1 MVEKGE
7 RSIFAYFSSS
17 TKAENAIE
25 ALQQAGFPE
34 ASLRRVS
41 RFGAMHDASYDNAL
55 TGQAE
60 TLTGLALFSANTD
73 RYTNQSERILM
84 AADPSVSG
92 MSARGYGVAGDT
104 PFAVIAF
111 APEARVEEAVQ
122 ILEKHGAEV

>member
-17 TKAENAIE
+17 TKAEKAIA
-25 ALQQAGFPE
+25 ALKQAGFPE

-41 RFGAMHDASYDNAL
+41 RFGVMHDASYDHAL

-60 TLTGLALFSANTD
+60 TLTGLSLFSANTD
-73 RYTNQSERILM
+73 KDTRQSERILL

-92 MSARGYGVAGDT
+92 MSARGYGLAGDK
-104 PFAVIAF
+104 PFAVITF
-111 APEARVEEAVQ
+111 APEARVKEAVQ
-122 ILEKHGAEV
+122 ILEAHGAEV

>member
-7 RSIFAYFSSS
+7 RSIFAYFPSS

-25 ALQQAGFPE
+25 ALKQAGFPE
-34 ASLRRVS
+34 ATLRRVS

-55 TGQAE
+55 TG
-60 TLTGLALFSANTD
+60 LSLFSANTD
-73 RYTNQSERILM
+73 RDTNQSERILM
-84 AADPSVSG
+84 GADPSVSG
-92 MSARGYGVAGDT
+92 MSARGYGVAGDK

-122 ILEKHGAEV
+122 ILEAHGAEV